1 MALQKPRSWT
11 DIEQDEAYK
20 ALAPDRKLKLL
31 GHWTDQVRSYGT
43 ATGAL
48 SRDYNVTAL
57 EDFRT
62 QKEQELTSAATP
74 PPEKPFFRL
83 GDVGSAL
90 AGIPEDL
97 YYGVPVAMRRLSEG
111 LNRPDQYSEETKQA
125 FAAER
130 ARMEQEQKE
139 QQERELRGETSAV
152 GDALRQASDSA
163 AFSIANMAV
172 AIPAAAAT
180 TAAVSAAFPPAAPVT
195 APLTLAASAGA
206 AMLTSAPVAYRIAG
220 NQFLD
225 DAFAELAKKKG
236 TPLTETEKQEAYD
249 ELLPIAQ
256 NTALWEAG
264 PEAVG
269 NAVTLGVGK
278 FVFGFG
284 KDAAVGLASKAIG
297 KAGQTTSKEYAIN
310 AAAGALAKTG
320 VKAPTA
326 EMIEATA
333 AKALADAG
341 KSGIR
346 RAVEKGAA
354 VLGDTAVE
362 TTTEAI
368 TQTQQGYDQARMQQ
382 YAQTGSTEGAVNE
395 YEGLAGFGK
404 AYKEVF
410 GPTVATLGLFGA
422 TAGAVKAA
430 SSVLPGNNQQKKEQ
444 VISDIVAGASA
455 MTNNLNQTGSPE
467 TAKVM
472 GDMAAKQAQRILSDQ
487 QNQEDTDDETTREI
501 LDDMEAKAAAEKPP
515 VTATTT
521 TDPAASVEDRIKT
534 AMDELTEAGKKFD
547 RGEITSE
554 QLGAA
559 AVKLNELRT
568 EKRSVAR
575 GEGDN
580 VLQKY
585 VDQTKVNSND
595 ILDLLSEYSGADAQT
610 LADVPNPEA
619 AVAWLQRNNIGVPGQ
634 PWRGRQLTPFED
646 QGAGTPLFD
655 QAPKEPA
662 APPVAETTPPPA
674 PKTLDQFTDEELDQ
688 EDTILQRRAE
698 NETDPVI
705 LEEVNAEIQKVTD
718 ERARRATP
726 TSAPAPAPVT
736 PAAVTPTPAP
746 TTPPVAAPAPEPVVE
761 DTPPPAPRTLDQFT
775 EDELDEESTIL
786 ERQAENEVDPVR
798 IEEINTQ
805 IQAVAAERQRRT
817 APPVAEP
824 PAKTAPMERPVA
836 PSGRAIV
843 ASTLGVPENS
853 LRDAQGWIVEEKPD
867 TTLDENDKEVPT
879 GKTFVSV
886 KKFGA
891 RTGEENALQEQLRD
905 AGYELRGGYRMA
917 NGDVGFGFVKEKQ
930 AAATAPAPTAPPVAA
945 VTSAP
950 ASPAPAPS
958 VSGVTNTQGT
968 FTLSNEPLPP
978 APKLQQPMAP
988 KPVVADSPDQGQ
1000 LSLGSGTNRDVTI
1013 TPPKPAEGAP
1023 APGSLGAYRQELQDE
1038 ARKARRLSPTR
1049 DLDKVTEELAGKP
1062 WLPAR
1067 YRSEVMRRKYARQL
1081 LDEART
1087 ARSTELG
1094 VGTKTIVEGSQTE
1107 TAIYDDS
1114 LSSGRV
1120 PSARTIFNRLS
1131 KEAGIGKKTGN
1142 AQKDAEREAKL
1153 TPIRQQAREVEA
1165 EANRLVAA
1173 NLGIPN
1179 PESVVFAPDF
1189 SGKNTLPQRS
1199 ATKGKVTKI
1208 ENIFVNDPDIT
1219 ARQLDR
1225 GMDITI
1231 PKAQRNSVVEGITY
1245 DRKTGKVTAAVS
1257 GDTIVSKPDQLK
1269 VKRDT
1274 KRKKLDATFTVP
1286 EESSEKLGANGQPD
1300 SNGKTRFEWAM
1311 ERARELTGETE
1322 KKWSATVT
1330 NIARAEITG
1339 WSANLGERVRSVA
1352 LVIASESALK
1362 GKNITATDAIK
1373 QASKKFSERVRTRPD
1388 LATEYSLDQTVGESG
1403 ATGYDVTPDG
1413 PQRGVGPQGARS
1425 DATKLLARMTN
1436 AEASRI
1442 MTDLSQKLDEGKSL
1456 TAVEKQSLSAAQE
1469 YTNLRDQLRFRGKLK
1484 NIPENELPELT
1495 YGELLNIS
1503 GDDPQLQGRFADETM
1518 GAGAA
1523 QTSAPNI
1530 DNLPDDSYLSAD
1542 SAVNPEEEEKIQVT
1556 EEEIAQAK
1564 ALVDSVWKSMPMIGR
1579 IIETL
1584 YRGARAFVTAN
1595 RRDAVYV
1602 NFANIARAIQGLDED
1617 AARTFIK
1624 RLLNHEGRHLA
1635 LLRNMTLEE
1644 LKDIGNGMTQA
1655 QKLAAGMSYYA
1666 NYKYTS
1672 EEQRVADMKKFMD
1685 DPTTM
1690 AMEYLTMLSERM
1702 QAGESVQDL
1711 DLKNFPKTTLQK
1723 IIAALRAILTQ
1734 FQTRMLMRSEYN
1746 AALAVGVERLEKG
1759 IRDLENEANMAERIE
1774 EANAADENGDRF
1786 MSRVQPVATFEFKTR
1801 KALEELIENRK
1812 RGSFKGITTAPDG
1825 TVPWQNLEAK
1835 IRKSTSKAEAEMILP
1850 ILETLVIDGRIGAVE
1865 ANNFVAQLAEENITA
1880 TFLPVAG
1887 GANLSD
1893 LARERASIV
1902 HDLDTNHP
1910 GWRDLNPPDRN
1921 DPRFRSLWD
1930 RLGEIDD
1937 TDPLTQADVDQKN
1950 LSATEAFQQVNPK
1963 PLKEM
1968 SGAGDVLV
1976 QVPLRDGKKKRLSDA
1991 EDVKIKLSGGGVVF
2005 RESSHYPYQP
2015 NVLGFGRQYIETLPN
2030 GEKAVFAFEIQSDWA
2045 KRKRQVANLVEEGA
2059 KAIRSAKEAA
2069 SYDREWYL
2077 REVLGYDVYSER
2089 RIGDRPYRDP
2099 AYRESSEMFEDIEV
2113 YEFRLSPNGSKKLIH
2128 GVDKNDA
2135 IRNWEIK
2142 TRNDSDFRDHPLVDV
2157 HESLVLKSLIQRALG
2172 MGITKFVL
2180 PDAETAMMTE
2190 GHDMMAAARM
2200 ENLAGR
2206 VVKNPGADG
2215 VDFRLTGQ
2223 VYTGASEN
2231 GELLVMALL
2240 GVPEG
2245 PVSLFNYDVEN
2256 DRNEVAID
2264 YTLLTGKTDWGG
2276 DQGADVLDVFMDDN
2290 GLPALPRGEALRKQL
2305 SWDIPQERGMRA
2317 AYDVQEGRN
2326 HAMLRKWTKDAGKRV
2341 DFGEHQNVKTSLENP
2356 VTKALAA
2363 GGSPVF
2369 KNPDG
2374 SPKTN
2379 ITGVVYD
2386 ISSLADNPAMSTIFQ
2401 SRADDYTP
2409 QIPERTATENEVATI
2424 QQKNRDAAKAYL
2436 DTLPPGAYDVVD
2448 ENGDPVGS
2456 IEVRMQERT
2465 GTARKE
2471 GVSPTLT
2478 KIRPEGPQDLFD
2490 FMGAREVRGYE
2501 PQTRALVRSV
2511 SFVDLDGMPQPT
2523 SRALDALVPNP
2534 KGKDWSVRSVV
2545 PQQRFESRA
2554 DDLGVDDDGFLR
2566 PMQDA
2571 RGRIVYRVKINGI
2584 PFETTAPDTETAVR
2598 NVAARMFDDAK
2609 VVRFE
2614 GGRYT
2619 SVGGLVAAMTK
2630 NAKVWWGKNW
2640 AARYARPAVRKA
2652 PDRTPILP
2660 ATKSE
2665 QAELPLFFASMAN
2678 PAMRVRVG
2686 QVNSEGRPKGGFWD
2700 RLKLMVRGRYSETKK
2715 RTGGIS
2721 GSGAATP
2728 LERDAMIAQ
2737 QARIKGTIV
2746 KSESMVK
2753 NYRRERNK
2761 HKDFTDEQINAALG
2775 TTENPYTDAQVKEL
2789 NKIKDAKAKDAKREE
2804 FRKANAATDRLVRQQ
2819 ALSQLPG
2826 FNPKYDGETEFH
2838 TGLAKAVEDMR
2849 IAIDEMSQALMD
2861 GDYIPA
2867 PLKPRVEQNK
2877 NVYVHRSYTI
2887 FDNPEWKRFM
2897 LEPQTDEHRRIQS
2910 GAVRLFQ
2917 KYAVAEIA
2925 QELRAE
2931 AEKANAPMSQ
2941 RDAIRLASRERER
2954 IATRAGNMLVDYLS
2968 IADDKSN
2975 NFFVTGELPGQR
2987 KLDIIKVR
2995 GQIPKEVRELW
3006 GEIQKADDNFVKTM
3020 SKMAGYMSATDTA
3033 RELVRIG
3040 LEQKYMW
3047 KKGVSEGER
3056 PAGFHLI
3063 YRKGDASPLSVSP
3076 MDDVYAPAE
3085 VGEFMRSFR
3094 DHKTMYGWARQLAF
3108 MTAGTMAMKTIGNFP
3123 QGYVRNFFG
3132 NPFIMVNGGYINPGH
3147 PVEMFKAAK
3156 KAFKLAL
3163 TSSGLRNNEAVV
3175 KSVSELTSAGLIG
3188 EGVDSGLMREMTDTG
3203 LGDLTWDKLY
3213 EAGAYETAMKR
3224 AARQATGATRGTFEF
3239 FARIY
3244 QGVDDFWKVFA
3255 YEMEKFYQR
3264 RTHTDWTEAQISKEA
3279 IDRVR
3284 NKVPTYSLSPELT
3297 RNIRNI
3303 PFIAPFITWTSETIR
3318 TSANNLAIAAE
3329 DIRVGKET
3337 KNPEMVKNGYRAIRG
3352 FAFALGAFPT
3362 LAMIS
3367 KAMFGYDDED
3377 EDAYREG
3384 LPEWEQNAS
3393 LVFLGKA
3400 ADGTGSHF
3408 NASFLDPYQSRME
3421 GPTAFMR
3428 AMRNGDAFT
3437 DALVKGGMETL
3448 RPLLSE
3454 QLLFGAI
3461 TSILRNR
3468 TAQGKP
3474 IYNEQDTAF
3483 NKTRDTMGYLALA
3496 AGPGTI
3502 VGAGRRLYLASQ
3514 GTVLPTGQ
3522 TYDVGNELLGM
3533 FGGQKVSSIDFRTTL
3548 NRAKNK
3554 YVSSKAEATQL
3565 FSQVFSSQGTVDL
3578 EDIGP
3583 AFENAVRA
3591 HREIQEEMI
3600 RKFDNSLLM
3609 GVPRKDAIQILRG
3622 SMSEQTISRDD
3633 LRAILSGKPR
3643 RWTPSEVSL
3652 DSAKEGKIPDGRA
3665 RLKALRDYM
3674 RSVKGAGN

>member
-1 MALQKPRSWT
+1 MNRPTPWAQIEEDERYQYLSPQERSEMFGNWT
-11 DIEQDEAYK
+11 KTAAD
-20 ALAPDRKLKLL
+20 
-31 GHWTDQVRSYGT
+31 YGNL
-43 ATGAL
+43 TGAL
-48 SRDYNVTAL
+48 LNENTRNTFSAFVQSKNS
-57 EDFRT
+57 
-62 QKEQELTSAATP
+62 ELTAAAAP

-130 ARMEQEQKE
+130 ARMGQEQKE

-236 TPLTETEKQEAYD
+236 TPLTEEETKQAYD

-297 KAGQTTSKEYAIN
+297 KAGQTTSKEYAVN
-310 AAAGALAKTG
+310 AAAMALAKTG

-472 GDMAAKQAQRILSDQ
+472 GDVAAKQAQRILSDQ

-515 VTATTT
+515 ATATTT
-521 TDPAASVEDRIKT
+521 TDPAAPVEDRIKA
-534 AMDELTEAGKKFD
+534 AMDELAEARKKFD
-547 RGEITSE
+547 AGSITSE

-585 VDQTKVNSND
+585 VDKTKVNSND
-595 ILDLLSEYSGADAQT
+595 ILDLLSEYSGVDAQT

-634 PWRGRQLTPFED
+634 PWRGRTLTPFGD

-662 APPVAETTPPPA
+662 APAVVSATPPVANTVTPPA
-674 PKTLDQFTDEELDQ
+674 PTAPPQFSPATLSGQTDDEF
-688 EDTILQRRAE
+688 
-698 NETDPVI
+698 NESERVVRGAIERLPDDDPRKAVAQAA
-705 LEEVNAEIQKVTD
+705 LVNIET
-718 ERARRATP
+718 ERARRTP
-726 TSAPAPAPVT
+726 APAPASQV
-736 PAAVTPTPAP
+736 
-746 TTPPVAAPAPEPVVE
+746 
-761 DTPPPAPRTLDQFT
+761 PAPRTLDQFT

-786 ERQAENEVDPVR
+786 ERQAENEADPVR

-817 APPVAEP
+817 APPVTP
-824 PAKTAPMERPVA
+824 
-836 PSGRAIV
+836 
-843 ASTLGVPENS
+843 
-853 LRDAQGWIVEEKPD
+853 
-867 TTLDENDKEVPT
+867 
-879 GKTFVSV
+879 
-886 KKFGA
+886 
-891 RTGEENALQEQLRD
+891 
-905 AGYELRGGYRMA
+905 
-917 NGDVGFGFVKEKQ
+917 
-930 AAATAPAPTAPPVAA
+930 APAAPPVA
-945 VTSAP
+945 VTTPPPVAP
-950 ASPAPAPS
+950 APAAPAPS
-958 VSGVTNTQGT
+958 VSGVTNTQAPGDT
-968 FTLSNEPLPP
+968 FTLTNEPAPP
-978 APKLQQPMAP
+978 VPKQQQPQAL
-988 KPVVADSPDQGQ
+988 KPVVPDSGDQGQ
-1000 LSLGSGTNRDVTI
+1000 LPLGSGTNRDVTI

-1023 APGSLGAYRQELQDE
+1023 APGSLGAYRQELADE

-1049 DLDKVTEELAGKP
+1049 NIDQVTEELKTKP

-1067 YRSEVMRRKYARQL
+1067 YRSEVMRRKYAREL

-1087 ARSTELG
+1087 TRSTELG

-1107 TAIYDDS
+1107 ASIYDDS
-1114 LSSGRV
+1114 LSSGQV
-1120 PSARTIFNRLS
+1120 PSAKTIFNRLS
-1131 KEAGIGKKTGN
+1131 KEAKVGKKTGN
-1142 AQKDAEREAKL
+1142 VQQDAEREAKL
-1153 TPIRQQAREVEA
+1153 VPIRQQARDIET

-1189 SGKNTLPQRS
+1189 TGKNTLPQRS
-1199 ATKGKVTKI
+1199 VTKGKTTKL
-1208 ENIFVNDPDIT
+1208 ENIFVNDADIT

-1225 GMDITI
+1225 GMEITI
-1231 PKAQRNSVVEGITY
+1231 PKDQRNSVAEGITY

-1257 GDTIVSKPDQLK
+1257 GETVVSSPDQLQR
-1269 VKRDT
+1269 VKKKRT
-1274 KRKKLDATFTVP
+1274 KELSSSFTIP
-1286 EESSEKLGANGQPD
+1286 EESKARQEKLITIVQEFDNKTQSTYRSITRQVEAANIKLPAEFGPRVKAIALQIAGEALGG
-1300 SNGKTRFEWAM
+1300 GKQ
-1311 ERARELTGETE
+1311 
-1322 KKWSATVT
+1322 
-1330 NIARAEITG
+1330 IT
-1339 WSANLGERVRSVA
+1339 
-1352 LVIASESALK
+1352 ASTALK
-1362 GKNITATDAIK
+1362 QSYRKVW
-1373 QASKKFSERVRTRPD
+1373 ERMKVRPE
-1388 LATEYSLDQTVGESG
+1388 LMEMSLDMGVDPNDDTTWIDIAETTDDTADTGRTTGGKKGEKMI
-1403 ATGYDVTPDG
+1403 VRNP
-1413 PQRGVGPQGARS
+1413 RS
-1425 DATKLLARMTN
+1425 DISRLVGRMTN
-1436 AEASRI
+1436 VQAQNILSA
-1442 MTDLSQKLDEGKSL
+1442 TDQKLDFGEALSSAERQAFEAAREYTLLRDRVQSEGKL
-1456 TAVEKQSLSAAQE
+1456 DKVPAKERE
-1469 YTNLRDQLRFRGKLK
+1469 
-1484 NIPENELPELT
+1484 ELT
-1495 YGELLNIS
+1495 YADLQEIGGVETQLPGTELPPGAFASAESRVTGELVEVTEAELAEAKDLIEEAVES
-1503 GDDPQLQGRFADETM
+1503 FP
-1518 GAGAA
+1518 
-1523 QTSAPNI
+1523 
-1530 DNLPDDSYLSAD
+1530 
-1542 SAVNPEEEEKIQVT
+1542 AVNELIQMDIPGHTMYVRADNPRAIYVNPKGIAQVIQGVDRDTALAYIKKILNHETRHMALLRAMPVSELTAIGEGLTEAQLREAAESYHAKSEFAT
-1556 EEEIAQAK
+1556 EEEREAALK
-1564 ALVDSVWKSMPMIGR
+1564 AFMENP
-1579 IIETL
+1579 
-1584 YRGARAFVTAN
+1584 N
-1595 RRDAVYV
+1595 
-1602 NFANIARAIQGLDED
+1602 
-1617 AARTFIK
+1617 
-1624 RLLNHEGRHLA
+1624 
-1635 LLRNMTLEE
+1635 
-1644 LKDIGNGMTQA
+1644 
-1655 QKLAAGMSYYA
+1655 
-1666 NYKYTS
+1666 
-1672 EEQRVADMKKFMD
+1672 VA
-1685 DPTTM
+1685 
-1690 AMEYLTMLSERM
+1690 AMEYITMLSERL
-1702 QAGESVQDL
+1702 QSGASIQDL
-1711 DLKNFPKTTLQK
+1711 GIDDMPLTVLER
-1723 IIAALRAILTQ
+1723 IVEALRAILNQ
-1734 FQTRMLMRSEYN
+1734 LRTRMMLRRPGYE
-1746 AALAVGVERLEKG
+1746 ALAIGVERLEEG
-1759 IRDLENEANMAERIE
+1759 IRLLEEDLTLGDRIE
-1774 EANAADENGDRF
+1774 AANSQGQ
-1786 MSRVQPVATFEFKTR
+1786 S
-1801 KALEELIENRK
+1801 
-1812 RGSFKGITTAPDG
+1812 PD
-1825 TVPWQNLEAK
+1825 
-1835 IRKSTSKAEAEMILP
+1835 
-1850 ILETLVIDGRIGAVE
+1850 
-1865 ANNFVAQLAEENITA
+1865 
-1880 TFLPVAG
+1880 
-1887 GANLSD
+1887 
-1893 LARERASIV
+1893 
-1902 HDLDTNHP
+1902 
-1910 GWRDLNPPDRN
+1910 
-1921 DPRFRSLWD
+1921 
-1930 RLGEIDD
+1930 
-1937 TDPLTQADVDQKN
+1937 
-1950 LSATEAFQQVNPK
+1950 
-1963 PLKEM
+1963 
-1968 SGAGDVLV
+1968 
-1976 QVPLRDGKKKRLSDA
+1976 
-1991 EDVKIKLSGGGVVF
+1991 VV
-2005 RESSHYPYQP
+2005 
-2015 NVLGFGRQYIETLPN
+2015 
-2030 GEKAVFAFEIQSDWA
+2030 
-2045 KRKRQVANLVEEGA
+2045 
-2059 KAIRSAKEAA
+2059 
-2069 SYDREWYL
+2069 
-2077 REVLGYDVYSER
+2077 
-2089 RIGDRPYRDP
+2089 
-2099 AYRESSEMFEDIEV
+2099 
-2113 YEFRLSPNGSKKLIH
+2113 
-2128 GVDKNDA
+2128 
-2135 IRNWEIK
+2135 
-2142 TRNDSDFRDHPLVDV
+2142 
-2157 HESLVLKSLIQRALG
+2157 
-2172 MGITKFVL
+2172 
-2180 PDAETAMMTE
+2180 
-2190 GHDMMAAARM
+2190 
-2200 ENLAGR
+2200 
-2206 VVKNPGADG
+2206 
-2215 VDFRLTGQ
+2215 
-2223 VYTGASEN
+2223 
-2231 GELLVMALL
+2231 
-2240 GVPEG
+2240 
-2245 PVSLFNYDVEN
+2245 
-2256 DRNEVAID
+2256 
-2264 YTLLTGKTDWGG
+2264 
-2276 DQGADVLDVFMDDN
+2276 
-2290 GLPALPRGEALRKQL
+2290 
-2305 SWDIPQERGMRA
+2305 
-2317 AYDVQEGRN
+2317 
-2326 HAMLRKWTKDAGKRV
+2326 
-2341 DFGEHQNVKTSLENP
+2341 
-2356 VTKALAA
+2356 
-2363 GGSPVF
+2363 
-2369 KNPDG
+2369 
-2374 SPKTN
+2374 
-2379 ITGVVYD
+2379 
-2386 ISSLADNPAMSTIFQ
+2386 
-2401 SRADDYTP
+2401 
-2409 QIPERTATENEVATI
+2409 EVATSDVDI
-2424 QQKNRDAAKAYL
+2424 FPSAN
-2436 DTLPPGAYDVVD
+2436 DT
-2448 ENGDPVGS
+2448 
-2456 IEVRMQERT
+2456 
-2465 GTARKE
+2465 
-2471 GVSPTLT
+2471 
-2478 KIRPEGPQDLFD
+2478 
-2490 FMGAREVRGYE
+2490 
-2501 PQTRALVRSV
+2501 
-2511 SFVDLDGMPQPT
+2511 
-2523 SRALDALVPNP
+2523 
-2534 KGKDWSVRSVV
+2534 
-2545 PQQRFESRA
+2545 
-2554 DDLGVDDDGFLR
+2554 LGVDDNGFLR
-2566 PMQDA
+2566 PATDA
-2571 RGRIVYRVKINGI
+2571 QGRRAYRVTINGVKV
-2584 PFETTAPDTETAVR
+2584 ETTAKDPQI
-2598 NVAARMFDDAK
+2598 AARNAVFKMFDRAK
-2609 VVRFE
+2609 QVFFE
-2614 GGRYT
+2614 GQTYT
-2619 SVGGLVAAMTK
+2619 SPKALIGAITASGRRVYK
-2630 NAKVWWGKNW
+2630 NDWGRKFAK
-2640 AARYARPAVRKA
+2640 PAVRKV

-2665 QAELPLFFASMAN
+2665 QAELPLFFASMAD

-2686 QVNSEGRPKGGFWD
+2686 QVNAEGRPKGGFWD

-2746 KSESMVK
+2746 KAESMVK
-2753 NYRRERNK
+2753 NYHSARKK

-2789 NKIKDAKAKDAKREE
+2789 NKIKGAKAKDAKREE
-2804 FRKANAATDRLVRQQ
+2804 FRKANAATDRLIRQQ

-2826 FNPKYDGETEFH
+2826 FNPKFDGETEFH

-2867 PLKPRVEQNK
+2867 PLKPRVEQNL
-2877 NVYVHRSYTI
+2877 NVYLHRSYTI

-2897 LEPQTDEHRRIQS
+2897 LAPQTDEHRRIQT
-2910 GAVRLFQ
+2910 AAARLFQ

-2931 AEKANAPMSQ
+2931 AEKAGAQMSQ

-2968 IADDKSN
+2968 IADDKAN

-3006 GEIQKADDNFVKTM
+3006 GEIQKADDNFLKTM

-3047 KKGVSEGER
+3047 KEGVSEGER
-3056 PAGFHLI
+3056 PAGYHLI
-3063 YRKGDASPLSVSP
+3063 YRKGDVSPTSVSP

-3132 NPFIMVNGGYINPGH
+3132 NPFIMINDGYINPGH
-3147 PVEMFKAAK
+3147 PAEMFKAAK
-3156 KAFKLAL
+3156 KAFTLAL
-3163 TSSGLRNNEAVV
+3163 TSSGLRNNEAIV

-3224 AARQATGATRGTFEF
+3224 AARQATGTTRNTFEF

-3264 RTHTDWTEAQISKEA
+3264 RTHKDWTEAQISKEA

-3297 RNIRNI
+3297 RGIRNI

-3400 ADGTGSHF
+3400 ADGTGRHW

-3421 GPTAFMR
+3421 GPIAFMR

-3437 DALVKGGMETL
+3437 DALVQGGMETL

-3483 NKTRDTMGYLALA
+3483 NKTRDTMGHLALA

-3554 YVSSKAEATQL
+3554 YASSRAEATQL
-3565 FSQVFSSQGTVDL
+3565 FSRTFSSQGTVDL

-3583 AFENAVRA
+3583 AYENAARA
-3591 HREIQEEMI
+3591 HRELQEEMM
-3600 RKFDNSLLM
+3600 RAFDNAIRM

-3622 SMSEQTISRDD
+3622 GMGGAEVSKDD

-3674 RSVKGAGN
+3674 RSVKGAGDQ